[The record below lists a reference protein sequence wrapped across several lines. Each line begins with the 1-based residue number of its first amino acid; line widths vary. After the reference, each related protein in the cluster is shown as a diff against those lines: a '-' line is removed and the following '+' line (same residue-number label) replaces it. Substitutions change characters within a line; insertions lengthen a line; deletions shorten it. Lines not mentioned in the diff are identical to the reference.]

1 LTKPLLWLAVLATLE
16 LGGILLGVAGFT
28 AIDAAPEL
36 PLARVMPDVPKTSI
50 FMKPASARLDAILQR
65 PLFTAGRT
73 PFQPE
78 RARAAEPASL
88 PRLSGLVITENQRE
102 AIFAAA
108 SGQKPL
114 VVHEGDRMGT
124 FTVTAIR
131 AREVELAGPLGA
143 RTLRP
148 SADTGLRPQIAYKM
162 PVLAMIAPV
171 RRERETESDQ

>member
-1 LTKPLLWLAVLATLE
+1 MPDAPQTPTSTKP
-16 LGGILLGVAGFT
+16 
-28 AIDAAPEL
+28 AAQ
-36 PLARVMPDVPKTSI
+36 
-50 FMKPASARLDAILQR
+50 LDAILQR

-88 PRLSGLVITENQRE
+88 PRLSGLVITETRRE
-102 AIFAAA
+102 AIFAAP
-108 SGQKPL
+108 SGHKPL
-114 VVHEGDRMGT
+114 VVHEGDRIGT

-131 AREVELAGPLGA
+131 SREVELAGPLGR

-148 SADTGLRPQIAYKM
+148 AADMGLRPQLAHKM